1 MAGLVKFDMSE
12 TQMQRSAQLGAEIA
26 FGAQTVQTEMKVPAA
41 FATAPCFFFFFFLM
55 CLADRCKLLLKRY

>member
-41 FATAPCFFFFFFLM
+41 FATAPSFFFFFFS
-55 CLADRCKLLLKRY
+55 CALLTDANCYLKRY